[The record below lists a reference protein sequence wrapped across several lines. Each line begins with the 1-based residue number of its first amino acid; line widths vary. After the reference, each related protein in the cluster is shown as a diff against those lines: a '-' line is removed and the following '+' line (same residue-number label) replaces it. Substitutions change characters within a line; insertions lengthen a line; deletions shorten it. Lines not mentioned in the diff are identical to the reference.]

1 MSTLPGT
8 VRSLRVWLLLAL
20 LHSGLLLSV
29 SICAGQDQTQRP
41 LPLPD
46 RAASVPAASRQLL
59 QKLRQT
65 IEQQQRTPV
74 PPAALDQL
82 GNALKQLQDQL
93 PPDVVPP
100 GLQGLSPQSLQKSL
114 QQPETQQKLKDMLQ
128 QFRQDGLLPPV
139 PPEGAP
145 PNPAVPPQPAPRL
158 TPESAESLQD
168 FLKQLQQQAERLQ
181 SPPCSPLIP
190 TDGPRAWPVAP
201 STTPSMR
208 LVACSLPTADRTS
221 APGRAPREA
230 PAAPPV
236 DGGDLVATAPS
247 MGILHVAVQ
256 QLPAALR
263 RLGRACASSP
273 ASASAAP
280 APLPVP

>member
-100 GLQGLSPQSLQKSL
+100 GLQGLSPQSLQKVCSSR
-114 QQPETQQKLKDMLQ
+114 KLS
-128 QFRQDGLLPPV
+128 R
-139 PPEGAP
+139 
-145 PNPAVPPQPAPRL
+145 
-158 TPESAESLQD
+158 S
-168 FLKQLQQQAERLQ
+168 
-181 SPPCSPLIP
+181 
-190 TDGPRAWPVAP
+190 
-201 STTPSMR
+201 
-208 LVACSLPTADRTS
+208 
-221 APGRAPREA
+221 
-230 PAAPPV
+230 
-236 DGGDLVATAPS
+236 
-247 MGILHVAVQ
+247 
-256 QLPAALR
+256 
-263 RLGRACASSP
+263 
-273 ASASAAP
+273 
-280 APLPVP
+280 

>member
-1 MSTLPGT
+1 MSTVAGT

-168 FLKQLQQQAERLQ
+168 FLKQLQQQAQQFQSPQAAPSMPSDGPQAEPAAPQTVPSRPADADSSANPDAAAEPGSAPPRTLRRRDNSGPTAPVPRSRLQ
-181 SPPCSPLIP
+181 SP
-190 TDGPRAWPVAP
+190 R
-201 STTPSMR
+201 
-208 LVACSLPTADRTS
+208 
-221 APGRAPREA
+221 
-230 PAAPPV
+230 
-236 DGGDLVATAPS
+236 
-247 MGILHVAVQ
+247 
-256 QLPAALR
+256 
-263 RLGRACASSP
+263 
-273 ASASAAP
+273 
-280 APLPVP
+280 PLPSAEPENAPESSTESRPPRLRQPVPLPDESEP